1 MNIETLSEFLGL
13 DSMSSDEEKLR
24 ILERWCF
31 EKISTDLCF
40 STEPL
45 EEQYSGYLQLAE
57 FYLDDFVPYIPQ
69 DLNQPVPE
77 FDGKTTLEVVAAS
90 GMDRVLVSLTPSREL
105 INTPNAF
112 GMTLLHRAAIEGNS
126 NTVVSL
132 VNLGADPRKPNK
144 QGQLPVFSA
153 LVLPMVYED
162 EVKESKIK
170 IYQFLKETAPDTL
183 NQLDENGDSVL
194 QMMAINDFTTL
205 MEGVLRSNNALAY
218 KANNHSH
225 FPVHT
230 AILNNNLESV
240 RILLKEN
247 DMTNAADSKKRL
259 PIHYAARY
267 GGEEMLALCFDA
279 SSNIDPLDIQG
290 KTPFMLAAE
299 GGNES
304 TMQALILRGAN
315 VNLTD
320 AEGETALHLAVN
332 NRDINTVLWLLDKT
346 NIDVNAKDRSHQT
359 ALSIC
364 ERMGNDDLSEL
375 LISRGATPDCTL
387 TL

>member
-1 MNIETLSEFLGL
+1 MNFETLKKLLSFDSLG
-13 DSMSSDEEKLR
+13 SDEERLR
-24 ILERWCF
+24 KLERWCF
-31 EKISTDLCF
+31 EEISTDIRF
-40 STEPL
+40 STGSL
-45 EEQYSGYLQLAE
+45 DEQYSSYLQLAQA
-57 FYLDDFVPYIPQ
+57 YLDDFIPIRPKELHQSVPQ
-69 DLNQPVPE
+69 
-77 FDGKTTLEVVAAS
+77 FDNKTTLEVLVAS
-90 GMDRVLVSLTPSREL
+90 GMDRALNSLAPSREL
-105 INTPNAF
+105 INAPDPF
-112 GMTLLHRAAIEGNS
+112 GMTLLHVAALAGNF
-126 NTVVSL
+126 NTVVTL
-132 VNLGADPRKPNK
+132 LRLGADPRKPNK
-144 QGQLPVFSA
+144 QMQLPIFSA
-153 LVLPMVYED
+153 LVLPIDYEA
-162 EVKESKIK
+162 EEQESKVK

-183 NQLDENGDSVL
+183 NQLDKNGDSVL
-194 QMMAINDFTTL
+194 QMMAVNDFSTL
-205 MEGVLRSNNALAY
+205 MEELLSTDKALAY

-240 RILLKEN
+240 RIILKEN

-267 GGEEMLALCFDA
+267 SGEEMVALCFDA
-279 SSNIDPLDIQG
+279 SNTIDPLDIEG

-299 GGNES
+299 VGNES
-304 TMQALILRGAN
+304 TMQALMLRGAN

-320 AEGETALHLAVN
+320 AEGQTALHLAVN

-375 LISRGATPDCTL
+375 LISRGATPDCRL